1 MEEYAIA
8 VVFLITENEK
18 STVHLIHKRVA
29 ASHEEYAVRDIV
41 NKELNIHSTIK
52 RHIKFINHSA
62 IKL

>member
-18 STVHLIHKRVA
+18 SNVHLIHKIVA
-29 ASHEEYAVRDIV
+29 ASHEEYAIRDIV
-41 NKELNIHSTIK
+41 NKELNIYSTSKTSIK
-52 RHIKFINHSA
+52 LVNHSA